1 MFTDMRKVLLAFSLA
16 TLAAA
21 QATES
26 RDELIKKLADTE
38 RAFAQRSI
46 AAGPSVA
53 FYEFFAED
61 GIGVQPQPHRTRAEK
76 PTEKDPFALTW
87 KPVYTDLSQ
96 AGDLGVSSGP
106 WELTPEGEKTP
117 QAFGYFVSIWRR
129 QSNGE
134 YRVIHDGGTR
144 TEPFDAAQ
152 RALTWKAATPSPYQA
167 KQPVDVT
174 METIGLNQL
183 EARFAEDLL
192 ERGAAKTFGKYLA
205 DDARVYRV
213 RSYPLTARPAIDEY
227 VQQIAGDKIKLAP
240 LQATVATSG
249 DLAHAWGELAI
260 TPKQG
265 PARTG
270 YYTHVWKRNTAGEWK
285 LSIDVWSLT
294 PLPQAVPK

>member
-1 MFTDMRKVLLAFSLA
+1 MFTGMRKVILVLSLA
-16 TLAAA
+16 TFALAQPAE
-21 QATES
+21 T
-26 RDELIKKLADTE
+26 RDELIKKLAETE
-38 RAFAQRSI
+38 RAFAHRSE

-53 FYEFFAED
+53 FYEFFAEE

-76 PTEKDPFALTW
+76 PTEKDTFALTW
-87 KPVYTDLSQ
+87 KPLYTDLSQ

-106 WELTPEGEKTP
+106 WELTPEGAKEP
-117 QAFGYFVSIWRR
+117 QAFGYFVSIWKR
-129 QSNGE
+129 QPSGE

-144 TEPFDAAQ
+144 TEPFDASQ
-152 RALTWKAATPSPYQA
+152 RALAWKAAPPSAYQA

-174 METIGLNQL
+174 METIGVNQL
-183 EARFAEDLL
+183 EAKFADDLL
-192 ERGAAKTFGKYLA
+192 ERGAGIAYGKYLA

-213 RSYPLTARPAIDEY
+213 RSYPRTTRTEIDTHL
-227 VQQIAGDKIKLAP
+227 QQIAGDKIKLTP
-240 LQATVATSG
+240 LQATVAASG

-270 YYTHVWKRNTAGEWK
+270 YYTHVWKRNASGEWK

-294 PLPQAVPK
+294 PLPQPTAK